1 MNTAEKT
8 AGNTP
13 SRFRSVLSGFVTGVA
28 GLAYAYLIWNAIA
41 FLISVAPFGLQAM
54 DWVALLFA
62 AVLPALVFTAA
73 IVLARRRSLWQY
85 AIVLLAGLGLAAVFW
100 LNVLSYMMRS
110 IALS

>member
-1 MNTAEKT
+1 MSVAEN
-8 AGNTP
+8 AVDPAP
-13 SRFRSVLSGFVTGVA
+13 SRLRSALTGFITGLA

-41 FLISVAPFGLQAM
+41 FLIGVAPFGLQAM

-73 IVLARRRSLWQY
+73 IVLARRRPLWQFII
-85 AIVLLAGLGLAAVFW
+85 ALLAGLGLSAVFW

-110 IALS
+110 IAMA